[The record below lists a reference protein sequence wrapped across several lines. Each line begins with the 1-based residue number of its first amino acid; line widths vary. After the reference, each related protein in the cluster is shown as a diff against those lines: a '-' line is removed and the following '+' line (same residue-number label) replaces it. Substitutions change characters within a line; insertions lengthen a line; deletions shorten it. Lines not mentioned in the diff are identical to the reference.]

1 LSPQRTVY
9 CEICGR
15 EIPEASAFKIY
26 VENIEMIV
34 CPSCYLKY
42 ISGGS
47 RNIGRSSVEGSDT
60 IKKNQRIS
68 TESSVKHT
76 TFTPMMPQ
84 RSGVKRAQQVNL
96 KIVEKYEIDP
106 NYPEIIRRAREQRNM
121 STKDLALRLGESEN
135 VIKRIEAGKLTPTI
149 DLARKIENILGVKI
163 IVMKTE
169 EEVLTSSSSKLAKV
183 SSDLT
188 LGDVVTIRKKEK

>member
-1 LSPQRTVY
+1 MSPQRTVF

-34 CPSCYLKY
+34 CPTCYLKY
-42 ISGGS
+42 VSGGAKD
-47 RNIGRSSVEGSDT
+47 IGREGVKDVDT
-60 IKKNQRIS
+60 IKRNQRIS
-68 TESSVKHT
+68 TESSARHHT
-76 TFTPMMPQ
+76 STLVGFQ
-84 RSGVKRAQQVNL
+84 RSSIKRTQKVNL

-106 NYPEIIRRAREQRNM
+106 NYPEIIRRAREQKNM
-121 STKDLALRLGESEN
+121 STKDLALKLGESEN
-135 VIKRIEAGKLTPTI
+135 VIKRIETGKLTPTI
-149 DLARKIENILGVKI
+149 ELARKIENILGVKI

-169 EEVLTSSSSKLAKV
+169 EEAITPREVRI

-188 LGDVVTIRKKEK
+188 LGDVITVRKKEK

>member
-1 LSPQRTVY
+1 LSPQRTVF

-34 CPSCYLKY
+34 CPTCYLKY
-42 ISGGS
+42 VSGGAKD
-47 RNIGRSSVEGSDT
+47 IGREGVKDVDT
-60 IKKNQRIS
+60 IKRNQRIS
-68 TESSVKHT
+68 TESSARHHT
-76 TFTPMMPQ
+76 STLVGFQ
-84 RSGVKRAQQVNL
+84 RSSIKRTQKVNL

-106 NYPEIIRRAREQRNM
+106 NYPEIIRRAREQKNM
-121 STKDLALRLGESEN
+121 STKDLALKLGESEN
-135 VIKRIEAGKLTPTI
+135 VIKRIETGKLTPTI
-149 DLARKIENILGVKI
+149 ELARKIENILGVKI

-169 EEVLTSSSSKLAKV
+169 EEAITPREVRI

-188 LGDVVTIRKKEK
+188 LGDVITVRKKEK

>member
-1 LSPQRTVY
+1 MSPQKTVY

-15 EIPEASAFKIY
+15 EIPETSAFKIY

-34 CPSCYLKY
+34 CPSCYFKY
-42 ISGGS
+42 VSSGS
-47 RNIGRSSVEGSDT
+47 RNISRSSVKGPD
-60 IKKNQRIS
+60 IVKKNQRIS
-68 TESSVKHT
+68 TESSAKHIM
-76 TFTPMMPQ
+76 FTPMIPQ
-84 RSGVKRAQQVNL
+84 RSGVKRTQQVNL
-96 KIVEKYEIDP
+96 KIVEKYEVDP

-135 VIKRIEAGKLTPTI
+135 VIKRIEAGKLIPTI

-169 EEVLTSSSSKLAKV
+169 EEALTSSSSKLAKV
-183 SSDLT
+183 PSDLT
-188 LGDVVTIRKKEK
+188 FGDVVAIRKKEK